1 MGFELQTTV
10 KFGNRLQSCN
20 TLRYDLRADAVAGHY
35 RNVVVPHAVSP
46 HLTLSDALS
55 YFVN

>member
-20 TLRYDLRADAVAGHY
+20 TLRYDLRADAVAG
-35 RNVVVPHAVSP
+35 RSEKP
-46 HLTLSDALS
+46 ALRCENGTIRV
-55 YFVN
+55 FLPCR